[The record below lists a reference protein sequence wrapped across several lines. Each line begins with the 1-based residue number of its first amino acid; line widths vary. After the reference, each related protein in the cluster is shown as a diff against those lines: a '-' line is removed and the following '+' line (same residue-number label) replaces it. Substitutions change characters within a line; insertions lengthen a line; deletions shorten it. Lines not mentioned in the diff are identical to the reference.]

1 MLEPASSSANQK
13 NHSWKYFDAAEIL
26 RNVSG
31 GIQVLG
37 VHFQAPERNTGV
49 SFMDRYQFPSIG
61 PVVLMT

>member
-31 GIQVLG
+31 GIQDSVSLSG
-37 VHFQAPERNTGV
+37 TGTKH
-49 SFMDRYQFPSIG
+49 RGQFHG
-61 PVVLMT
+61 PVPISLNRPDILMT